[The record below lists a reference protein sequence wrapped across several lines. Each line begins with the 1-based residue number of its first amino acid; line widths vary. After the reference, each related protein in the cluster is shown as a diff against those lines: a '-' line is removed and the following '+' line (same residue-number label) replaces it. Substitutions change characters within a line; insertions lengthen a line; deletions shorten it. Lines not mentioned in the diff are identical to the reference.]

1 MKMWKKILSVCFLA
15 LCMLFVGK
23 TDTQAA
29 TYTLPVSDNWTDGEL
44 KEPGGYDYYRV
55 TIPEAGTLTIRY
67 QGLDIGYSY
76 VSVYDEDLSKRYA
89 ESDLIN
95 NTSANNPKTKNLAID
110 FQKGTYMVSIHG
122 HVKAAGTYRLK
133 ALFEPAGGNEK
144 EPNDSFAAAMPI
156 SGIPTIHGMLAQNES
171 FDFYR
176 FSLSQETPVKIRYI
190 NHFNSAMPEPGVD
203 GIIRIYNSDY
213 VKLKGNRPVN
223 STFLF
228 EETLSPGT
236 YYIQIT
242 RYDSFFGA
250 SGKYIL
256 QYSVNTPTPHYHVW
270 DSGKITRKATCTQTG
285 EKVYT
290 CLTCKETKKEVLD
303 KIPHKYRTTIVKATT
318 KANGKIIHKCT
329 GCSSTKTSII
339 PYIKSCKLSRTVY
352 TYNGRKQL
360 PSVTVT
366 DSKGK
371 RISVSNYIV
380 TYYGSCK
387 TVGTYKVMIQFKGN
401 YYTGSYSSSFKINP
415 YAPRISSLKALRK
428 GFSVR
433 WTKQSSSI
441 ASGYQVQYSTRRDFR
456 GSKTIRVSSYKKY
469 SLYKTKLSPKRRYYV
484 RVRTYKTV
492 AGKNYYSSWSPAKT
506 IITKK

>member
-23 TDTQAA
+23 IDTQAA
-29 TYTLPVSDNWTDGEL
+29 TYTLPVSDSWTDGEL
-44 KEPGGYDYYRV
+44 TQQGGYNFYRV
-55 TIPEAGTLTIRY
+55 TIPEAGTLT
-67 QGLDIGYSY
+67 
-76 VSVYDEDLSKRYA
+76 
-89 ESDLIN
+89 
-95 NTSANNPKTKNLAID
+95 
-110 FQKGTYMVSIHG
+110 
-122 HVKAAGTYRLK
+122 
-133 ALFEPAGGNEK
+133 
-144 EPNDSFAAAMPI
+144 DSFSAAMPL
-156 SGIPTIHGMLAQNES
+156 SGIPTIHGMLAQNED
-171 FDFYR
+171 FDYYC

-190 NHFNSAMPEPGVD
+190 NYYNSAMPEPGID
-203 GIIRIYNSDY
+203 GIIDIYTSDY
-213 VKLKGNRPVN
+213 VVLEHKRPINRD
-223 STFLF
+223 FLF
-228 EETLSPGT
+228 EKTLSPGT
-236 YYIQIT
+236 YYIKISKF
-242 RYDSFFGA
+242 YGG

-290 CLTCKETKKEVLD
+290 CLTCKETKKEVLE

-318 KANGKIIHKCT
+318 KVNGKITHKCT

-366 DSKGK
+366 DAKGK
-371 RISVSNYIV
+371 RISASNYSV

>member
-23 TDTQAA
+23 TDTQAV
-29 TYTLPVSDNWTDGEL
+29 TYTLPVSDSWTDGEL
-44 KEPGGYDYYRV
+44 TQQGGYNFYRV

-89 ESDLIN
+89 ESGLIN

-110 FQKGTYMVSIHG
+110 LQKGTYVVRIHG
-122 HVKAAGTYRLK
+122 HAGSYTGTYRLK
-133 ALFEPAGGNEK
+133 AMFQSARSNEK
-144 EPNDSFAAAMPI
+144 EPNDSFSAAMPL
-156 SGIPTIHGMLAQNES
+156 SGIPTIHGMLAQNED
-171 FDFYR
+171 FDYYR

-190 NHFNSAMPEPGVD
+190 NYYNSAMPEPGVD
-203 GIIRIYNSDY
+203 GIIDIYTSDY
-213 VKLKGNRPVN
+213 VVLEHKRPINRD
-223 STFLF
+223 FLF
-228 EETLSPGT
+228 EKTLSPGT
-236 YYIQIT
+236 YYIKISKF
-242 RYDSFFGA
+242 YGG

-318 KANGKIIHKCT
+318 KANGKITHKCT

-366 DSKGK
+366 DAKGK
-371 RISVSNYIV
+371 RISASNYSV

-433 WTKQSSSI
+433 WTKQSSFI

-456 GSKTIRVSSYKKY
+456 GSKAIRVSSYKKY

-492 AGKNYYSSWSPAKT
+492 SGKNYYSSWSPAKT